1 MQLTTFKFLAMAW
14 LLLICELKSTYILI
28 FSIACNIH
36 PHGHFL
42 DSTVIVFHKNN
53 GHLLLNSVTDSKL
66 VIDDATYVT
75 QYHIL

>member
-14 LLLICELKSTYILI
+14 LLLICELKSTYIPV
-28 FSIACNIH
+28 FSTASNIQ

-66 VIDDATYVT
+66 VIDDATCII
-75 QYHIL
+75 QYHLL